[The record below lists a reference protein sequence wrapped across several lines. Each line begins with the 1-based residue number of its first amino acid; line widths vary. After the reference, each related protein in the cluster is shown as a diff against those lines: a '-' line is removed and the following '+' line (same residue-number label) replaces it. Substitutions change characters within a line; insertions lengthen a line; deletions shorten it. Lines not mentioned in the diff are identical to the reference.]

1 MLTSA
6 YDQGI
11 MTRDYQGRTPLTFA
25 LSNAGRKASPVAV
38 RLLLN
43 SNKDMVNSTGG
54 GPSPVKTLAQ
64 FAQNRAFETA
74 ERESVLKCLE
84 HLLSFNP
91 DPTADFFT
99 ALQSLPEWLKERA
112 VVMKNVQ
119 TLLNMKI
126 AQRFPTG
133 ILLSDFF
140 VQIMVL
146 IFYAWSIA
154 KAVKQRCDPA
164 DSRFREPVD
173 MSWLVPLYLG
183 GGYFFVRALT
193 QILSLLA
200 LGAFRVWFENPS
212 NWLDVTY
219 IFLVCFWA
227 IAMTLEP
234 SSRSPDIGGCD
245 DADEQ
250 FRTGAAISVVFMWMK
265 FLAYLRNTYIDF
277 AVFLGGLF
285 YVVRRLVA
293 FMLCLCITLIAFSQM
308 FYTIYSRDPE
318 VCLATGRID
327 IQDFKCG
334 DFSDAKPYCGRW
346 TAFLNTFTMLL
357 GKPYLPVQWILAVD
371 ADHCC
376 SCIW

>member
-154 KAVKQRCDPA
+154 KAVKQRCDQLI
-164 DSRFREPVD
+164 VG
-173 MSWLVPLYLG
+173 LG
-183 GGYFFVRALT
+183 SPWICLG
-193 QILSLLA
+193 LSHCTWVVGTFL
-200 LGAFRVWFENPS
+200 FE
-212 NWLDVTY
+212 
-219 IFLVCFWA
+219 
-227 IAMTLEP
+227 
-234 SSRSPDIGGCD
+234 R
-245 DADEQ
+245 
-250 FRTGAAISVVFMWMK
+250 
-265 FLAYLRNTYIDF
+265 
-277 AVFLGGLF
+277 
-285 YVVRRLVA
+285 
-293 FMLCLCITLIAFSQM
+293 
-308 FYTIYSRDPE
+308 
-318 VCLATGRID
+318 
-327 IQDFKCG
+327 
-334 DFSDAKPYCGRW
+334 
-346 TAFLNTFTMLL
+346 
-357 GKPYLPVQWILAVD
+357 
-371 ADHCC
+371 
-376 SCIW
+376 